1 MYCFRCGRKLPGR
14 EINCPDCDTPQK
26 KRRRRHRRMVLGL
39 FIFLAGAFTGSLFD
53 TYLFKGEAWKHSFL
67 SEFFSNLKGEN
78 NPSNATS
85 TGVTVEMK
93 YSNSVAPSTSDTSTT
108 STETGKSEDL
118 EKVKEALF
126 PSEQNYNSS
135 DDKSSMANDS
145 KPDDTTVSEVVSPAS
160 EIKDELKPIENIP
173 TEIANV
179 LASSPEVVPSGF
191 SIVSDNVN
199 INNEVTII
207 EGKESDF
214 EISQDATASE
224 ASETAPLFTEAAPI
238 QESETPVEPTPVVE
252 QHLIYKNLSLL
263 EASSGDSYHAFM
275 ARDGKEL
282 LFASNRYDYNGKPT
296 FQCFAKSPSEKVKSE
311 RVFEWQ
317 GNVWTPE
324 LTPDG
329 NMIIFSSDS
338 VQKEHIFLYDRKSGN
353 SMALTS
359 GNTKNMMPCISPDG
373 KRIVFVSNR
382 GDGKNR
388 IWMLEIFNK
397 NKLTQLTKGAVNDCE
412 PRWTPDG
419 KSVVFTRIIS
429 AKKISHIMKVDVDP
443 VGEPVAIVSADSRN
457 WMADVSPDNKY
468 IAYTRS
474 LGTNGSKNAIVLQD
488 LSSGQEEVMNFS
500 GISECKRPVWNAD
513 GSGFVFH
520 ANSKNIKNLYQAN
533 FVRE

>member
-26 KRRRRHRRMVLGL
+26 KRRRRHKRMVLGL

-67 SEFFSNLKGEN
+67 KEYLPFAKEGNTPVN
-78 NPSNATS
+78 TTS

-93 YSNSVAPSTSDTSTT
+93 YSDSAAQKTTETDNLSEMDKLKEVLFPSKENNNSMDEQTSTT
-108 STETGKSEDL
+108 GEENGT
-118 EKVKEALF
+118 
-126 PSEQNYNSS
+126 S
-135 DDKSSMANDS
+135 DNQ
-145 KPDDTTVSEVVSPAS
+145 VVSQT
-160 EIKDELKPIENIP
+160 DEPNDALKPMENIP
-173 TEIANV
+173 TEVANV
-179 LASSPEVVPSGF
+179 LAVPPEVLSTTVETASAA
-191 SIVSDNVN
+191 IDNSSN
-199 INNEVTII
+199 DVTIV
-207 EGKESDF
+207 EEKESDF
-214 EISQDATASE
+214 EISGQE
-224 ASETAPLFTEAAPI
+224 VASETLEASGTSQMFVEAAPI
-238 QESETPVEPTPVVE
+238 QETESVAEQAPVAE
-252 QHLIYKNLSLL
+252 QRLTYKNLSLL
-263 EASSGDSYHAFM
+263 ETSSGDSYHAFM

-282 LFASNRYDYNGKPT
+282 IFASNRYDYNGKPT
-296 FQCFAKSPSEKVKSE
+296 FQCFAKTPSEKASSE
-311 RVFEWQ
+311 RVFEWN

-338 VQKEHIFLYDRKSGN
+338 VQKEHIFLYDRKSKN

-359 GNTKNMMPCISPDG
+359 GNSKNMMPCISPDG

-388 IWMLEIFNK
+388 IWMLEIFDK
-397 NKLTQLTKGAVNDCE
+397 NKITQLTKGAVNDCE

-429 AKKISHIMKVDVDP
+429 PRKISHIMKVDVEH
-443 VGEPVAIVSADSRN
+443 VGEPVVLVSGESRN

-468 IAYTRS
+468 VAYTRS
-474 LGTNGSKNAIVLQD
+474 LGADGNKNVIVLQE
-488 LSSGQEEVMNFS
+488 LTSGKEEILNFP
-500 GISECKRPVWNAD
+500 GISESKRPVWNAD

-520 ANSKNIKNLYQAN
+520 ANKKNIKSLYQAN

>member
-67 SEFFSNLKGEN
+67 KEYL
-78 NPSNATS
+78 PSAKEGNASVNTTS

-93 YSNSVAPSTSDTSTT
+93 YSEPTAPKT
-108 STETGKSEDL
+108 TETDNLSEIDKL
-118 EKVKEALF
+118 KEVLF
-126 PSEQNYNSS
+126 PSEESNNSLDEQTSNVNEKESSAGELVSQS
-135 DDKSSMANDS
+135 DEPK
-145 KPDDTTVSEVVSPAS
+145 E
-160 EIKDELKPIENIP
+160 ELKPIENIP
-173 TEIANV
+173 TEVADV
-179 LASSPEVVPSGF
+179 LAVPPEVPPEAVEAA
-191 SIVSDNVN
+191 SIADDNSN
-199 INNEVTII
+199 SEVTIV
-207 EGKESDF
+207 EEKESEF
-214 EISQDATASE
+214 EISEQAVASETSE
-224 ASETAPLFTEAAPI
+224 ASGTTQMFVEAAPVKET
-238 QESETPVEPTPVVE
+238 ESVAEQAPVEE
-252 QHLIYKNLSLL
+252 HHLIYKNLSLL
-263 EASSGDSYHAFM
+263 ETSSGDSYHAFM

-282 LFASNRYDYNGKPT
+282 IFASNRYDYNGKPT
-296 FQCFAKSPSEKVKSE
+296 FQCFAKTPSEKASSE
-311 RVFEWQ
+311 RVFEWN

-338 VQKEHIFLYDRKSGN
+338 VQKEHIFLYDRKSKN

-359 GNTKNMMPCISPDG
+359 GNSKNMMPCISPDG

-388 IWMLEIFNK
+388 IWMLEIFDK
-397 NKLTQLTKGAVNDCE
+397 NKITQLTKGAVNDCE

-419 KSVVFTRIIS
+419 KSVVFTRIITPR
-429 AKKISHIMKVDVDP
+429 KISHIMKVDVDP
-443 VGEPVAIVSADSRN
+443 VGEPVTLVSAESRN

-474 LGTNGSKNAIVLQD
+474 LGADGNKNVIVLQD
-488 LSSGQEEVMNFS
+488 LVSGKEEILNFS
-500 GISECKRPVWNAD
+500 GISESKRPVWNAD

-520 ANSKNIKNLYQAN
+520 ANKKNIKSLYQAN